1 VNFCS
6 VPLFD
11 WTGNKSINL
20 SNSKDRVRP
29 AQKHCGGAAEV
40 LLSVAKQDLNEA
52 GAVLLRGAY
61 PSYPS
66 ATFNPPL
73 HAVSKSQTSTSSN
86 VQDLELDSPQRWTA
100 KRKAALIIDILQG
113 KTTAAEAARH
123 HALTLAE
130 VEQWKDDFI
139 TQGTEALRSHPRDLA
154 QHFEPREKTLLA
166 KVGELTLHV
175 DILKKAHRYQ
185 GKDLP
190 DGISW

>member
-1 VNFCS
+1 M
-6 VPLFD
+6 
-11 WTGNKSINL
+11 
-20 SNSKDRVRP
+20 
-29 AQKHCGGAAEV
+29 
-40 LLSVAKQDLNEA
+40 
-52 GAVLLRGAY
+52 
-61 PSYPS
+61 
-66 ATFNPPL
+66 
-73 HAVSKSQTSTSSN
+73 SKSQTSTSSN

-113 KTTAAEAARH
+113 KTTAAEAARQ

-154 QHFEPREKTLLA
+154 QQFEVREKTLLA